1 MTDWGKTSV
10 GLSANTAACLCYL
23 LGWLSGIVF
32 LLLEKENTFVRFH
45 GYFTAGAFAAVYWH
59 SYFHCYWPGYAVCL
73 AADDV
78 QGLSRRALQPAVL
91 WGTGGTAI
99 AVSNSGSL
107 YLSTLL

>member
-45 GYFTAGAFAAVYWH
+45 AMQSLVTA
-59 SYFHCYWPGYAVCL
+59 L
-73 AADDV
+73 A
-78 QGLSRRALQPAVL
+78 L
-91 WGTGGTAI
+91 
-99 AVSNSGSL
+99 
-107 YLSTLL
+107 

>member
-45 GYFTAGAFAAVYWH
+45 AMQSLVTF
-59 SYFHCYWPGYAVCL
+59 
-73 AADDV
+73 
-78 QGLSRRALQPAVL
+78 
-91 WGTGGTAI
+91 
-99 AVSNSGSL
+99 GSL
-107 YLSTLL
+107 MVISLMAQLLPFIGILISIVIGPATLFVWLLMMYKGFQGERYSLPFFGELAERQLR